1 VKEYRFKK
9 LKGLLVV
16 TYLLVSVSS
25 WSQDKSNTTAI
36 DSVSVSDKD
45 TVSFESYYYEALNQ
59 KLKGDY
65 GKAVELL
72 RKSLRFQPNN
82 ADVQFELSI
91 NYKAL
96 KDYRQA
102 ILFGENA
109 VRFNSEQKWYWLNIA
124 DLYSL
129 VRDDKNAAR
138 CYAKLSKIDP
148 EFIPE
153 YVRSIARTG
162 NTKLAL
168 EKVNYFLETKET
180 EELLVI
186 KRDLLVSNDYT
197 DEAILLT
204 DKLINLN
211 PNNSDY
217 YFEISDLFLSI
228 GKVDKAEDYVQKG
241 LSNSPDSTV
250 LLRQEFKILMKK
262 EDFDSAFVILNK
274 VFENPRF
281 DFNEKLS
288 FVVEFVSTDAKHK
301 ETPRLIKSLETWVA
315 DTHEVKIYPIIG
327 NLYKIEGEKDKALAT
342 FRKGFKLGYTDFY
355 GLIDML
361 ILEQELSRFDLL
373 LEDSD
378 KMLELYPSQPTLFL
392 FKGLAANQ
400 LGDYKSSVSILEEG
414 VGYVMNND
422 KLKSNFHSLIAD
434 GYYSLKELDKCF
446 AEYDKAVSYDA
457 ENILVLNNYSYY
469 LSENNMNLDKALKMI
484 KQVVEAEPNNSTY
497 LDTMA
502 WVYYK
507 QGNYDKAKSVLKHAI
522 KNGGDKSADIIEH
535 YGDVLYRLN
544 KVNQAV
550 KQWKKAYKLNG
561 GSVVL
566 KEKIDKRAI
575 QE

>member
-1 VKEYRFKK
+1 M
-9 LKGLLVV
+9 KGLLVA
-16 TYLLVSVSS
+16 TYLLLGVSS
-25 WSQDKSNTTAI
+25 WAQDNSNSTAI
-36 DSVSVSDKD
+36 DSISISGKD
-45 TVSFESYYYEALNQ
+45 TVTFETYYYEALNQ
-59 KLKGDY
+59 KLKGNY

-91 NYKAL
+91 NYKSL

-129 VRDDKNAAR
+129 IRDDKNAAR
-138 CYAKLSKIDP
+138 CYSKLSKLDS

-168 EKVNYFLETKET
+168 EKVNYFIETKET

-186 KRDLLVSNDYT
+186 KRDLLVSNNYT
-197 DEAILLT
+197 DEAIVLT
-204 DKLINLN
+204 NKLINLN

-217 YFEISDLFLSI
+217 YFEISDLLLSVNKI
-228 GKVDKAEDYVQKG
+228 DEAEVYVQKG

-250 LLRQEFKILMKK
+250 LLRQDFKILMEK
-262 EDFDSAFVILNK
+262 EDFDSAFVILNR
-274 VFENPRF
+274 VFANPRF

-288 FVVEFVSTDAKHK
+288 FVIEFVSTDDEHK
-301 ETPRLIKSLETWVA
+301 ETLRLIESLKSWVEES
-315 DTHEVKIYPIIG
+315 HEVKIYPIIG
-327 NLYKIEGEKDKALAT
+327 NLYKNEGEKEKALST
-342 FRKGFKLGYTDFY
+342 FRKGFNLGYTDFY

-361 ILEQELSRFDLL
+361 ILEQELSKFDLL

-392 FKGLAANQ
+392 FKGLAQNQ
-400 LGDYKSSVSILEEG
+400 LGDYNSSISILEEG
-414 VGYVMNND
+414 VGYVRNND

-446 AEYDKAVSYDA
+446 AEFDKAVSYDA

-469 LSENNMNLDKALKMI
+469 LSVNNMHLDKALEMI
-484 KQVVEAEPNNSTY
+484 KQVVEAEPNNATY

-507 QGNYDKAKSVLKHAI
+507 QGNYERAKSVLKHAI

-535 YGDVLYRLN
+535 YGDVLYKLN
-544 KVNQAV
+544 KENQAV
-550 KQWKKAYKLNG
+550 KQWKKAYKLNN
-561 GSVVL
+561 SSSIL